1 MGKVLMGI
9 TAGTIVGATI
19 GVIMVPTLDRKT
31 QRKIKRASRV
41 ALCALEE
48 GYDQMMA
55 KMR

>member
-19 GVIMVPTLDRKT
+19 GVMMVPTLD
-31 QRKIKRASRV
+31 RKIKRASRV

>member
-19 GVIMVPTLDRKT
+19 GVMMVPTLDRKT

-48 GYDQMMA
+48 GYDKKMA